1 MSYIASNIKTV
12 PGSGFKWYLIFLE
25 SPFADD
31 VSKQIDEHFAVL
43 GREAGANALAVR
55 GYDASEFRDS
65 VFEAT
70 SFYSEKWRKWAA
82 APALI
87 VTDTSPM
94 EALAD
99 PKNLDQGK
107 VLIFPLAEPY
117 AENKSLV
124 PFFTKLLSALRDPN
138 ALIALQNLQPTKLE
152 TAWGWLRKYSKMEPG
167 IFGFHLKADEAIA
180 DLLKA

>member
-25 SPFADD
+25 SPFADEI
-31 VSKQIDEHFAVL
+31 SKQIDQHFAVL
-43 GREAGANALAVR
+43 GREVGADALAVR
-55 GYDASEFRDS
+55 GYDASEFRGS

-70 SFYSEKWRKWAA
+70 CFYSEKWSKWAV

-87 VTDTSPM
+87 VTDIPPI

-99 PKNLDQGK
+99 SRNLEQRK

-117 AENKSLV
+117 AEDKSLV

-138 ALIALQNLQPTKLE
+138 ALTALQNLQPTKLE

-167 IFGFHLKADEAIA
+167 FFGFHLKADKAVA